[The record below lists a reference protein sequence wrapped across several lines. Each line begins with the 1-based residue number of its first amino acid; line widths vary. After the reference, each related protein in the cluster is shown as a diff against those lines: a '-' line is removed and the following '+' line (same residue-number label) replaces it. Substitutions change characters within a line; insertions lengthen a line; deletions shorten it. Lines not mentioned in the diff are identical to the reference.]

1 MRNRIEE
8 RTIED
13 RIESRK
19 NPNIVKDRYDEYFDL
34 VFKHKLYF
42 TIIPHWSRFRLIKKS
57 AL

>member
-42 TIIPHWSRFRLIKKS
+42 TIIPH
-57 AL
+57 